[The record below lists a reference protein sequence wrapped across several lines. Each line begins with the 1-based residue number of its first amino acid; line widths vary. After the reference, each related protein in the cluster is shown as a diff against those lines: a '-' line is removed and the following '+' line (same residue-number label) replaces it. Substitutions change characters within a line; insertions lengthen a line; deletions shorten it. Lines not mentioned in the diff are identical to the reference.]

1 MADSDVVMAPA
12 DARAGDGGAAGAGGG
27 RRAAAAAYPRRR
39 GAADCALPAA
49 AVAPR
54 PRRARSPADAQPK
67 RKLGT
72 DITNAQEGAS
82 QSKKTKKE
90 PKEKVA
96 FEWSAEDMA
105 SDVAPSDAMIVS
117 VARRQVY
124 RITTAIQ
131 ATHAPKIKRATAFSS
146 HAGSDAAEAVKARR
160 SGAAP
165 SAAAGALKVPPLWG
179 GISHVENAPSAP
191 VGIVGGV
198 SKKHVVAAALGD
210 DRQARL
216 KEARGK
222 GKKKTK
228 GVSLARPFQMWRGD
242 REDQEATP
250 WYTNSNDAYKS
261 CLLRWPNVA
270 KDHADY
276 VTTKMTKE
284 MLNVMQGKSAR
295 KFPPGVGKDVKVT
308 KWKLAL
314 KCEE

>member
-39 GAADCALPAA
+39 GAADRALPAA

-105 SDVAPSDAMIVS
+105 SDVAPSDATIVS

-131 ATHAPKIKRATAFSS
+131 ATHAPKIKRTAAFSS

-165 SAAAGALKVPPLWG
+165 SAAAGPSRCRRCGVAFLTRKTRRRRRRASWACSQGMLLLLLSALQPLHERSRRRKVRGRL
-179 GISHVENAPSAP
+179 
-191 VGIVGGV
+191 
-198 SKKHVVAAALGD
+198 
-210 DRQARL
+210 DRRGRLSFGCGEETAR
-216 KEARGK
+216 A
-222 GKKKTK
+222 
-228 GVSLARPFQMWRGD
+228 WRG
-242 REDQEATP
+242 RRGT
-250 WYTNSNDAYKS
+250 
-261 CLLRWPNVA
+261 LIL
-270 KDHADY
+270 
-276 VTTKMTKE
+276 
-284 MLNVMQGKSAR
+284 
-295 KFPPGVGKDVKVT
+295 
-308 KWKLAL
+308 
-314 KCEE
+314 